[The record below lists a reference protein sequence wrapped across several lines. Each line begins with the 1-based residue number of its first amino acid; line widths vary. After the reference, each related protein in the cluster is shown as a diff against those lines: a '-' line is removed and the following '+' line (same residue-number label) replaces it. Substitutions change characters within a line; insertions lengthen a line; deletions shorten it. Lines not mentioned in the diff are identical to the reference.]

1 MASSRSSGNKA
12 AREQYWTRRLATP
25 AFRRGLAAA
34 IAGEL
39 RSMGRQRIGHLVDPE
54 MVREL
59 IEHWDARVVDRAVL
73 AEVAIAANRRTAR
86 RLAGRRESLVDLL
99 DGELVDELEAAIDAG
114 LELTA
119 RGREFITALMEREF
133 IRGLFTDIIFTALV
147 SFQRKANPLFGALA
161 AHALEDQIKG
171 FIGLFMPMLQAQAIA
186 FAVDRANQRAVL
198 DFARA
203 VARQLLAMPIGR
215 YASAASD
222 NGESLDGL
230 LRRAAANPR
239 LAELARRA
247 ALAAWD
253 DAFAVVKTRRLGEL
267 LRVEEHAHWLAERA
281 VALLVPLLTRPGIV
295 ALIAAEIDAASA
307 PAPPTPRRR
316 R

>member
-1 MASSRSSGNKA
+1 
-12 AREQYWTRRLATP
+12 
-25 AFRRGLAAA
+25 
-34 IAGEL
+34 
-39 RSMGRQRIGHLVDPE
+39 
-54 MVREL
+54 
-59 IEHWDARVVDRAVL
+59 VVDRAVL
-73 AEVAIAANRRTAR
+73 AEVAIAANRRGAQ

-99 DGELVDELEAAIDAG
+99 DAELIDELEAAIDAG

-147 SFQRKANPLFGALA
+147 SFQSRANPLFGALA
-161 AHALEDQIKG
+161 VRALEDQIKG
-171 FIGLFMPMLQAQAIA
+171 FISLFMPMLQAQAIA

-203 VARQLLAMPIGR
+203 VARQLMAMPIGR
-215 YASAASD
+215 YAAVAANEGS
-222 NGESLDGL
+222 ESLDAL

-239 LAELARRA
+239 LAGLARRA

-253 DAFAVVKTRRLGEL
+253 DLFAVLKTRRLGEL
-267 LRVEEHAHWLAERA
+267 LQVDEHADWLAGRA
-281 VALLVPLLTRPGIV
+281 VALLLPLLARPAIV
-295 ALIAAEIDAASA
+295 ALIGAEVEAASA
-307 PAPPTPRRR
+307 PSPPPSRRR

>member
-1 MASSRSSGNKA
+1 MAGRTP
-12 AREQYWTRRLATP
+12 ARTSKPEQYWTRRLATP
-25 AFRRGLAAA
+25 AFRRKLAAA
-34 IAGEL
+34 IAAEL
-39 RSMGRQRIGHLVDPE
+39 RALARQRLGQVVDPQL
-54 MVREL
+54 VREL
-59 IEHWDARVVDRAVL
+59 IEQWDARVVDRAVL
-73 AEVAIAANRRTAR
+73 AEVAIAANRRTTR

-99 DGELVDELEAAIDAG
+99 DPELVDELEAAIDAG

-133 IRGLFTDIIFTALV
+133 VRGLFTDIIFTALV

-161 AHALEDQIKG
+161 ARALEDQIKG

-203 VARQLLAMPIGR
+203 VARQLLALPIGR
-215 YASAASD
+215 YAAAASD
-222 NGESLDGL
+222 NGESLEAL
-230 LRRAAANPR
+230 LRRAAVNPR

-253 DAFAVVKTRRLGEL
+253 DVFAVLKTRRLGEL
-267 LRVEEHAHWLAERA
+267 LRIEEHAGWLAERA
-281 VALLVPLLTRPGIV
+281 VKLLVPLLIRPGIV
-295 ALIAAEIDAASA
+295 ALIAAEIDAARA
-307 PAPPTPRRR
+307 PAPPAPRRR